1 MNNQESDPRLALYTT
16 SGCHLCEQ
24 AEALLEQAG
33 LAFSR
38 VDIADDA
45 ILLERYGIRIPVVR
59 RLDTGQELDWPID
72 AAALEEMR

>member
-1 MNNQESDPRLALYTT
+1 MKNQESGPRLALYMT

-38 VDIADDA
+38 VEIADNVA
-45 ILLERYGIRIPVVR
+45 LLERYGVRIPVVR
-59 RLDTGQELDWPID
+59 RLDTGQELDWPVD
-72 AAALEEMR
+72 AATLAGLR